1 MQAYGK
7 PAMPTPTCTPSPDL
21 HTLPRSLAGCGASAQ
36 GCPLSSS
43 SLGCW
48 GGPLWR
54 DRLEQAER
62 RWALQATLLEAF
74 KPKDAGGQVLGAGLE
89 GLRRAHGPGH
99 GEGG

>member
-1 MQAYGK
+1 MRQLRRAAPY
-7 PAMPTPTCTPSPDL
+7 PAPA
-21 HTLPRSLAGCGASAQ
+21 RGV
-36 GCPLSSS
+36 
-43 SLGCW
+43 
-48 GGPLWR
+48 GGSPLWR

-62 RWALQATLLEAF
+62 RWAFQTALLEAF

>member
-1 MQAYGK
+1 MRQLRRAAPY
-7 PAMPTPTCTPSPDL
+7 PATA
-21 HTLPRSLAGCGASAQ
+21 RGV
-36 GCPLSSS
+36 
-43 SLGCW
+43 
-48 GGPLWR
+48 GGSPLWR

-62 RWALQATLLEAF
+62 RWALQTALLEAF